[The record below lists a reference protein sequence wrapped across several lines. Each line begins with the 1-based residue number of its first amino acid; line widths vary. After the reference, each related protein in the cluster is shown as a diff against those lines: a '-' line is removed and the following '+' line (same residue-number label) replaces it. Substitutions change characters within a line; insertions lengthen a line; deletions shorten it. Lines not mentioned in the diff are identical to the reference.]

1 MVVSNKIY
9 FGKKGFKY
17 FIGHKEGKK
26 VRPLST
32 LLPKLSAYRR
42 DSDET

>member
-17 FIGHKEGKK
+17 LIGHKESKK
-26 VRPLST
+26 VRPLSI
-32 LLPKLSAYRR
+32 LLPKLSECRR
-42 DSDET
+42 DFDET

>member
-9 FGKKGFKY
+9 FGKNSFRY

-26 VRPLST
+26 VRPLSI
-32 LLPKLSAYRR
+32 LLPKLSECRR
-42 DSDET
+42 DFDET